1 MSEDQTEKQKTADW
15 EETLSRLG
23 LSDVDITQV
32 RPEDILYLADQWQFL
47 QVVEL
52 SGEKAAYENPRIIQL
67 NSGWDLIDY
76 GNAMA
81 TSPGKYMFGSG
92 RFRSRNDD
100 DDDGGESGG
109 GGHGT
114 IVKQSFDSACEL
126 IQLAQNNNW
135 KGVLIIDGHP
145 NMQRAAWME
154 AVKIGV
160 RLDGY
165 TADVAAEKTR
175 RRIGWTAA
183 DIEVVKQKMSAGMKR

>member
-1 MSEDQTEKQKTADW
+1 MSENQKIADW
-15 EETLSRLG
+15 EKTLSRLG

-52 SGEKAAYENPRIIQL
+52 SGEKAAYENPKVIKL

-81 TSPGKYMFGSG
+81 TSPGKLLFGGGFSSG
-92 RFRSRNDD
+92 NDD
-100 DDDGGESGG
+100 DESGG